1 MCVCSIDSL
10 SEKIAKERCDLFLK
24 KELHFEVTYDSDGR
38 LNTNDNIKEAYN
50 HKGLYA
56 FILAKDNNYGIVYVG
71 KSENSGRLRQHL
83 TGKNKNDSQLAVSTK
98 TKHAQIKNA
107 IRDNYRVYLAMA
119 KNSHFKKSTLSCLEI
134 ECISIG
140 KSQLS
145 SSLNIPSW
153 NLRNS

>member
-1 MCVCSIDSL
+1 MVAISILL
-10 SEKIAKERCDLFLK
+10 SYTI
-24 KELHFEVTYDSDGR
+24 S
-38 LNTNDNIKEAYN
+38 N
-50 HKGLYA
+50 
-56 FILAKDNNYGIVYVG
+56 
-71 KSENSGRLRQHL
+71 
-83 TGKNKNDSQLAVSTK
+83 
-98 TKHAQIKNA
+98 AQIKNA